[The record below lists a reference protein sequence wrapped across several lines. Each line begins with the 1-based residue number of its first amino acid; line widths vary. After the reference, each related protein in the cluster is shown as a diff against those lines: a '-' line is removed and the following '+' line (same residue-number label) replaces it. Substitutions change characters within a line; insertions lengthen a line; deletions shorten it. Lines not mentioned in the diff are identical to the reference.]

1 MQENNDIKILNKLYQ
16 CAEMGTIGI
25 ESVIDKAH
33 QEEFRNTLHSQKEEY
48 DKIVDQIVSILK
60 KYGCEEKHIGTMA
73 KKSSEMI
80 SDAIGIARQTYAGY
94 ERGYHEP
101 SIESLIALAEIYGV
115 SLDYITG
122 RYEIT
127 NIARIKSHVIDDMI
141 EKQETDEEIMELMEH
156 FLKTEQH
163 NLDEMKK
170 YL

>member
-80 SDAIGIARQTYAGY
+80 SEMKT
-94 ERGYHEP
+94 
-101 SIESLIALAEIYGV
+101 
-115 SLDYITG
+115 
-122 RYEIT
+122 
-127 NIARIKSHVIDDMI
+127 KIDDSDSQIAKMMMEGNNKGII
-141 EKQETDEEIMELMEH
+141 EVTKIKNEYQGDDEEIKEMIER
-156 FLKTEQH
+156 FLATEQH
-163 NLDEMKK
+163 NLDEVKK

>member
-80 SDAIGIARQTYAGY
+80 SEMKT
-94 ERGYHEP
+94 
-101 SIESLIALAEIYGV
+101 
-115 SLDYITG
+115 
-122 RYEIT
+122 
-127 NIARIKSHVIDDMI
+127 KIDDSDSQIAKMMMEGNNKGII
-141 EKQETDEEIMELMEH
+141 EVAKLKNEYEGTDEEIMELMEH
-156 FLKTEQH
+156 FLKTEQQKI
-163 NLDEMKK
+163 DEMKK

>member
-48 DKIVDQIVSILK
+48 DKIGDQIVSILK

-73 KKSSEMI
+73 KKSSEMM
-80 SDAIGIARQTYAGY
+80 SEMKT
-94 ERGYHEP
+94 
-101 SIESLIALAEIYGV
+101 
-115 SLDYITG
+115 
-122 RYEIT
+122 
-127 NIARIKSHVIDDMI
+127 KIDDSDSQIAKMMMEGNNKGII
-141 EKQETDEEIMELMEH
+141 EVAKLKNEYEGTDEEIMELMEH

>member
-1 MQENNDIKILNKLYQ
+1 MKEKEMQENNDIKILNKLYQ

-48 DKIVDQIVSILK
+48 DKIGDQIVSILK

-73 KKSSEMI
+73 KKSSEMM
-80 SDAIGIARQTYAGY
+80 SEMKT
-94 ERGYHEP
+94 
-101 SIESLIALAEIYGV
+101 
-115 SLDYITG
+115 
-122 RYEIT
+122 
-127 NIARIKSHVIDDMI
+127 KIDDSDSQIAKMMMEGNNKGII
-141 EKQETDEEIMELMEH
+141 EVAKLKNEYEGTDEEIMELMEH